1 MCLYPV
7 CKNMRKNSGVLCN
20 AAVPGKYGKGWHR
33 FCRHSSR
40 RGPRESCLACG
51 GFPGISHFRVVY
63 ADMLCHYYCCRTR
76 DAAVLAGSAAN
87 RSKLISSNPACTPGS
102 TCERVLFSFL
112 SRSLSRSLAP
122 AFPGGFVLQRC
133 LGYNPLTVRPESLSF
148 MFPAASR
155 RISRKR
161 CRHHARH

>member
-1 MCLYPV
+1 
-7 CKNMRKNSGVLCN
+7 MRKNSGVLCN

-102 TCERVLFSFL
+102 TCERVLFSLPFPVTL
-112 SRSLSRSLAP
+112 PQPRS
-122 AFPGGFVLQRC
+122 GF
-133 LGYNPLTVRPESLSF
+133 
-148 MFPAASR
+148 SR
-155 RISRKR
+155 RLCSAKVSRIYSADSELGLFRSIVLNRENRKER
-161 CRHHARH
+161 EDGQIIKSDLLSL